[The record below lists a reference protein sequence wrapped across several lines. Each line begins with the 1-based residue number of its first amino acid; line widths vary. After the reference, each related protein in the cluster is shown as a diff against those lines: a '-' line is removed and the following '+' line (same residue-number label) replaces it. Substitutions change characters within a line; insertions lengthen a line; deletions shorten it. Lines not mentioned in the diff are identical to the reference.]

1 MAKNA
6 QLTKTN
12 LDEKLQFKYVL
23 ISYWFWYWTFIANG
37 TLVLSMAWFYWV
49 FYIWDV
55 MAL

>member
-37 TLVLSMAWFYWV
+37 TLVLSMAWFYW
-49 FYIWDV
+49 
-55 MAL
+55 